1 MIQEWFAKGGF
12 MMWPI
17 LLCSIVGIA
26 VIADRLFVHSRSYV
40 SYDKFIARIRAFYRS
55 KPLGTVPEWLRC
67 LRAPEARIA
76 AVYLHYAPVGAELR
90 NEALRREGERI
101 LADWNRHL
109 KIIFTIAQVAPL
121 MGLLGTV
128 FGLVVAFYN
137 IETLGGR
144 VRPDDLAGGIWEAL
158 LTTVAGLIVAIPA
171 VLAYQYFQ
179 STGERKARR
188 MKEVISILDEMTL
201 AGIVTGDRG
210 DGETADTPG
219 VAKAGAPE
227 GKDGEETAGGPA

>member
-1 MIQEWFAKGGF
+1 MIQEWFVKGGF

-17 LLCSIVGIA
+17 LLCSVVGIA
-26 VIADRLFVHSRSYV
+26 VIADRIFAHSRSFV
-40 SYDKFIARIRAFYRS
+40 AYDKFLDRVKALYRDS
-55 KPLGTVPEWLRC
+55 SLGSVPDWLRR

-171 VLAYQYFQ
+171 LLAYQYFQ
-179 STGERKARR
+179 ATGERKARR

-201 AGIVTGDRG
+201 AGIVTGERG
-210 DGETADTPG
+210 KGDSPPPEE
-219 VAKAGAPE
+219 KAGRTAPE
-227 GKDGEETAGGPA
+227 EGVSER